1 MRFKKS
7 DTTKPFV
14 SIILPTWNCE
24 RYLEETLKSVLSQL
38 PEDYELVV
46 VDDGSTDST
55 PQILSKLKG
64 TQPNIRIVLR
74 EHAGPSGARNAGLD
88 MAEGKYVFFLDCDD
102 VLSKGFLENSRPLL
116 STDAALYIFG
126 IERIPLNGKSEFWTV
141 SDCSKTKPFASSAHM
156 AKIPA
161 CITGT

>member
-74 EHAGPSGARNAGLD
+74 EHAGLSGARNAGLD
-88 MAEGKYVFFLDCDD
+88 MA
-102 VLSKGFLENSRPLL
+102 
-116 STDAALYIFG
+116 
-126 IERIPLNGKSEFWTV
+126 
-141 SDCSKTKPFASSAHM
+141 
-156 AKIPA
+156 
-161 CITGT
+161 